1 VKVESNV
8 ISQASAI
15 GAPAPIRQRHDLASR
30 RERLFFGGMAV
41 ACTLTVLAGFS
52 RSYYMNAWVE
62 SPFELTPLLH
72 WHGAVFTAW
81 MMLLVTQTSLVAA
94 NRRDLHRRLGM
105 AGVGLGLAMIVLGP
119 VVAVSRT
126 ASGLMADLGPPPLV
140 FLAVPLVG
148 IVVFAALFG
157 AALYFR
163 HRDSAAHKR
172 LMLLATLELVTAG
185 VSRLPLVESLG
196 PLGFFGVTNLFVV
209 AIAAYDLMSRKRL
222 HAATL
227 WGGLFLVA
235 SQPLRLMLGGSALW
249 IAFAGWLTS

>member
-1 VKVESNV
+1 MESNV
-8 ISQASAI
+8 ISQAPPI
-15 GAPAPIRQRHDLASR
+15 GISGSTRERHDLASR
-30 RERLFFGGMAV
+30 RERLFFGGMAI

-52 RSYYMNAWVE
+52 RSYYFNAWVE

-81 MMLLVTQTSLVAA
+81 MLLLVTQTSLVAA

-105 AGVGLGLAMIVLGP
+105 VGVALGLAMIVLGP
-119 VVAVSRT
+119 VVAVTRT
-126 ASGLMADLGPPPLV
+126 ASGHIADLGPPPLV

-148 IVVFAALFG
+148 MVVFAALFA

-163 HRDSAAHKR
+163 RHDLAAHKR
-172 LMLLATLELVTAG
+172 LMLLATLELVTAS
-185 VSRLPLVESLG
+185 VSRLPLVDQWG
-196 PLGFFGVTNLFVV
+196 PLGFFGVTNLFVI
-209 AIAAYDLMSRKRL
+209 AIVAYDLMSRKRL

-235 SQPLRLMLGGSALW
+235 SQPLRLMIGGSAVW
-249 IAFAGWLTS
+249 IAFAEWLTS